1 MWVHD
6 KRLYIEHEAYGI
18 GVDIVSTPAL
28 FDRVPDSRRYVI
40 RADCARPETI
50 SHVANAGFRCEAALK
65 WPGSVEDGIS
75 FLRSYEQIVIHPRC
89 KHAAEEFRL
98 YSYKIDRLT
107 SDILPDLKPGWDH
120 VVDSVRYA
128 LQPMIRQESVPIY
141 EPTEGLYRSRR

>member
-1 MWVHD
+1 
-6 KRLYIEHEAYGI
+6 
-18 GVDIVSTPAL
+18 
-28 FDRVPDSRRYVI
+28 
-40 RADCARPETI
+40 
-50 SHVANAGFRCEAALK
+50 VANAGFRCEAALK